1 MEVLTTDF
9 AQTNFHS
16 PLIRSYLKG
25 ELDSSL
31 FTAHPSLEAFR
42 AQRQTK
48 LDSYPSSNRSVLV
61 TALKEQYAKLNLNA
75 PAVDENIQKLTDQY
89 TFTVCTGHQL
99 NLFTGPLFFI
109 YKILHTVKLSQT
121 LNEHFDDMHCV
132 PVYWM
137 ASEDHDSA
145 EIDHLHINKVKLKW
159 NTDQTGAV
167 GDFETNELDAV
178 ISLIRELLPNTSEAS
193 QLVALFTRA
202 YRKGSVLA
210 DATQTLVHE
219 LFKQYGLIVLNPQS
233 RALKSLFKP
242 IIERELLHS
251 FSKKA
256 VDDTSI
262 HLRNMGFSTQVNGRE
277 INLFFVDKHSR
288 QRIVRDGEDFLLAD
302 TKRRFTRE
310 EMQRILDEAPEH
322 FSPNVVLRPI
332 YQECI
337 LPNLAYIGG
346 GGELSY
352 ALQLKAAFDS
362 VSVPFPLFILRHS
375 LFWATAKDRSKMN
388 ALGAQMID
396 FTTSKD
402 ATINGAI
409 RRVSDIDIDFSPQRA
424 LLTEQFVAL
433 KDIALKTDKSFLG
446 AVLAQEKKQI
456 KGLDTLEK
464 RLLKAQRRKLA
475 DQVQRISE
483 IYDHF
488 YPMGVPHERFENFS
502 ALYAQMGD
510 AFFDRILSAF
520 SADLGHGQLLLLEL
534 PEGVKG

>member
-75 PAVDENIQKLTDQY
+75 PAVDENIQKLADQY

>member
-25 ELDSSL
+25 ELDPSL
-31 FTAHPSLEAFR
+31 FTAHPSLAAFK
-42 AQRQTK
+42 AQRQIK
-48 LDSYPSSNRSVLV
+48 LDSYPTSNRSVLV
-61 TALKEQYAKLNLNA
+61 TALKEQYTRLNLSA
-75 PAVDENIQKLTDQY
+75 PAVDENIQKLGDQQ

-121 LNEHFDDMHCV
+121 LNERFEDMHCV

-145 EIDHLHINKVKLKW
+145 EIDHLHINQVKLKW

-167 GDFETNELDAV
+167 GDFETNELEAV
-178 ISLIRELLPNTSEAS
+178 ITLIKELLPNTQEAS
-193 QLVALFTRA
+193 KLIALFTSA
-202 YRKGSVLA
+202 YRKGAVLA

-219 LFKQYGLIVLNPQS
+219 LFKPYGLIVLNPQN
-233 RALKSLFKP
+233 RALKSLFRP

-251 FSKKA
+251 FSKTA
-256 VDDTSI
+256 IDDTSDN
-262 HLRNMGFSTQVNGRE
+262 LKSMGFSTQVNARE
-277 INLFFVDKHSR
+277 INLFFIDKHSR
-288 QRIVRDGEDFLLAD
+288 ERIVRDGEHFLLAD
-302 TKRRFTRE
+302 TKRRFTKD
-310 EMQRILDEAPEH
+310 EMWRVLDEAPEH

-337 LPNLAYIGG
+337 LPNLSYVGG

-352 ALQLKAAFDS
+352 ALQLKAAFDA
-362 VSVPFPLFILRHS
+362 VSVPFPLFVLRHS

-409 RRVSDIDIDFSPQRA
+409 RRISDIDIDFGPQRA
-424 LLTEQFVAL
+424 ALAEQFMAL
-433 KDIALKTDKSFLG
+433 RDLALKTDKTFLG
-446 AVLAQEKKQI
+446 AVLAQEKKQL

-488 YPMGVPHERFENFS
+488 YPMGAAHERFENFS
-502 ALYAQMGD
+502 ALYAQMGN
-510 AFFDRILSAF
+510 AFFERILSAF

-534 PEGVKG
+534 PDGVKG

>member
-352 ALQLKAAFDS
+352 ALQLKAAFDA

>member
-75 PAVDENIQKLTDQY
+75 PAVDENIQKLADQY

-375 LFWATAKDRSKMN
+375 LFWATPKDRSKMN

>member
-1 MEVLTTDF
+1 MEVLTTEF

-31 FTAHPSLEAFR
+31 FTAHPSLAAFK

-48 LDSYPSSNRSVLV
+48 LDSYPPSNRSVLV
-61 TALKEQYAKLNLNA
+61 AALKEQYALLNLNA
-75 PAVDENIQKLTDQY
+75 PAVDENIQKLADQH

-109 YKILHTVKLSQT
+109 YKILHTIKLSQT
-121 LNEHFDDMHCV
+121 LNEHVDDMHCV

-178 ISLIRELLPNTSEAS
+178 IALIRELLPNTPEAS
-193 QLVALFTRA
+193 QLVALFTSA

-233 RALKSLFKP
+233 RTLKSLFKP

-256 VDDTSI
+256 VDDTSS
-262 HLRNMGFSTQVNGRE
+262 HLKNMGFSTQVNGRE

-288 QRIVRDGEDFLLAD
+288 ERIVRDGEDFLLAD
-302 TKRRFTRE
+302 TKRRFTKE
-310 EMQRILDEAPEH
+310 EMRRILDEAPEH

-337 LPNLAYIGG
+337 LPNLAYVGG

-352 ALQLKAAFDS
+352 ALQLKAAFDA

-388 ALGAQMID
+388 ALGTQMID

-409 RRVSDIDIDFSPQRA
+409 RRISDIDIDFSPQQA
-424 LLTEQFVAL
+424 VLAEQFVAL
-433 KDIALKTDKSFLG
+433 RDIALKTDKSFLG
-446 AVLAQEKKQI
+446 AVLAQEKKQK

-510 AFFDRILSAF
+510 AFFERILSAF

>member
-48 LDSYPSSNRSVLV
+48 LESYPSSNRSVLV

-75 PAVDENIQKLTDQY
+75 PAVDENIQKLADQY

-488 YPMGVPHERFENFS
+488 YPMGVQHERFENFS

>member
-121 LNEHFDDMHCV
+121 LNECFNDMHCV

-352 ALQLKAAFDS
+352 ALQLKAAFDA